1 MMMNKLKLFSMHVV
15 DDGEYP
21 KNILY
26 AFWDDGNNN
35 NKYFVSACVF
45 ETMHSYLNRL

>member
-1 MMMNKLKLFSMHVV
+1 MMNKLKLFSMHVV

-35 NKYFVSACVF
+35 NNKYFVSACVF
-45 ETMHSYLNRL
+45 ETMHYLNRL

>member
-1 MMMNKLKLFSMHVV
+1 MMNKLKLFSMHVV

-21 KNILY
+21 KNISY

-35 NKYFVSACVF
+35 KYFVSACMF
-45 ETMHSYLNRL
+45 ETMHSCLNRL